1 MQRNIILKKNKI
13 LIKFSQKEITRLL
26 GRSFYSDLRLNLLT
40 RFYFYFGFL
49 LKDYYLTKLN
59 LYCFYT
65 YKTKSIVKPFKM
77 HRMVFRTQCSFGM
90 LSGIRK
96 GVQ

>member
-1 MQRNIILKKNKI
+1 MQKNIILKKIKI
-13 LIKFSQKEITRLL
+13 LKKFQQVELKRLI
-26 GRSFYSDLRLNLLT
+26 GRSIYSDLRFNLLT

-49 LKDYYLTKLN
+49 LKDYYLTKLK

-65 YKTKSIVKPFKM
+65 YKTKGIIKPFKM
-77 HRMVFRTQCSFGM
+77 HRMIFRTQCSFGL
-90 LSGIRK
+90 LSGIKK